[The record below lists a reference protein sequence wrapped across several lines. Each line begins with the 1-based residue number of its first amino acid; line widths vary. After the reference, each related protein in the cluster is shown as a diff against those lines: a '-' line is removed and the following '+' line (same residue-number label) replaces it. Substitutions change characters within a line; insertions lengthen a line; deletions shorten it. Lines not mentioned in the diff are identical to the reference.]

1 MSILQRLGLVSA
13 TLPPREYGLVEAIEQ
28 LLARL
33 EPGRAEFV
41 AVFAGLLARV
51 AFADQ
56 EISDAEVSRVETLI
70 LGHGGLSLEEARAVA
85 AIAKQ
90 KTLRSAEPHLL
101 TRQFSAIASAEQR
114 LTLID
119 CLYAVASADDLIAF
133 VEDVEVR
140 RIADALLLPW
150 SEVLKIRSRYREKL
164 EELQQLRA
172 IRERSS

>member
-1 MSILQRLGLVSA
+1 MSILQRLGLVPA
-13 TLPPREYGLVEAIEQ
+13 TVPPRDRGLVEDIER
-28 LLARL
+28 LLAHL

-56 EISDAEVSRVETLI
+56 EISEAEVSRIETLI
-70 LGHGGLSLEEARAVA
+70 LGHGGLSLAEAQAVA
-85 AIAKQ
+85 AIARH

-101 TRQFSAIASAEQR
+101 TRRFGAIASGEQR
-114 LTLID
+114 LALID
-119 CLYAVASADDLIAF
+119 CLYAVASADDLVAF

-140 RIADALLLPW
+140 RIADALLVPW

-172 IRERSS
+172 LRERGS

>member
-1 MSILQRLGLVSA
+1 MSILQRLGLVPA
-13 TLPPREYGLVEAIEQ
+13 TVPPQEHGLVEGIER

-33 EPGRAEFV
+33 DPGRAEFV

-56 EISDAEVSRVETLI
+56 EISDAEVSRIEILI
-70 LGHGGLSLEEARAVA
+70 LDHGGLSFEEAQAVA
-85 AIAKQ
+85 AIARH
-90 KTLRSAEPHLL
+90 KTLRDAEPYLL
-101 TRQFSAIASAEQR
+101 TRRFSAIASEEQR

-119 CLYAVASADDLIAF
+119 CLYAVASADDLVAF

-150 SEVLKIRSRYREKL
+150 SEVLKVRSRYREKL

-172 IRERSS
+172 IRGRSG